1 MTAPFGWS
9 AVEQPH
15 RRKLVN
21 EPAGIVARAFHA
33 PARALA
39 VMLGLH
45 VVVWTALPILVCP
58 NLQLDLAEG
67 LALGREWQLGYWK
80 HPPLPWWMDDVV
92 YRITGH
98 IESVYLLGPLAA
110 ILCLYG
116 VWLLAREVVDEI
128 SALVAVVALEGVHFY
143 NFSAVKFGHDQMQL
157 PFWAFTGLFFYRAL
171 RGGRRTDWIL
181 AGVFLAGA
189 FLSKYAAF
197 VLAITLGLFLLFDPL
212 ARRAWHTAGPY
223 LMGIAF
229 AAVFA
234 PNLWWLWNNDFL
246 PFRYVDQRA
255 AEAAHWYQY
264 FTFPVTWIVDNLL
277 TLSPAIALLAIVIA
291 PDLEP
296 PRPAGGDLQAFNRR
310 YVTALALGPFLVTT
324 AIAAALGRM
333 PVAMWGYPLWS
344 FAPLAALMWFRPTGD
359 FGRLHRFAVASI
371 AILLA
376 FPVGYAAKELLEP
389 FVRDRPKAT
398 EFPGRLL
405 ADVITQK
412 WHETT
417 GMPLAYVGGAEFG
430 PSGAGEF
437 TPDLVAIYSSD
448 RPRVIVH
455 GDPRL
460 SPWIERADVDR
471 RGAVLIWEWGFSPD
485 LPENLKQTFPQAE
498 LQEPLVL
505 PRRTLYPRAPFKI
518 SYALV
523 RPRGPDLSDR
533 D

>member
-1 MTAPFGWS
+1 
-9 AVEQPH
+9 
-15 RRKLVN
+15 
-21 EPAGIVARAFHA
+21 
-33 PARALA
+33 
-39 VMLGLH
+39 
-45 VVVWTALPILVCP
+45 
-58 NLQLDLAEG
+58 
-67 LALGREWQLGYWK
+67 
-80 HPPLPWWMDDVV
+80 V
-92 YRITGH
+92 YRLTGQ
-98 IESVYLLGPLAA
+98 IESVYVLGPLAA
-110 ILCLYG
+110 TVCLYG

-171 RGGRRTDWIL
+171 TRGRPTDWVL
-181 AGVFLAGA
+181 AGVLLAGA

-197 VLAITLGLFLLFDPL
+197 VLASTLGLFLLFDPL

-264 FTFPVTWIVDNLL
+264 FTFPFTWIVDNLL
-277 TLSPAIALLAIVIA
+277 TLSPPIALLAIVIA

-296 PRPAGGDLQAFNRR
+296 RAAAGGDLQAFNRR

-324 AIAAALGRM
+324 AIATALGRM

-344 FAPLAALMWFRPTGD
+344 FAPLAALMWFKPSGD
-359 FGRLHRFAVASI
+359 FGRLHRFAVASF

-376 FPVGYAAKELLEP
+376 FPVGYAMKELLEP
-389 FVRDRPKAT
+389 FVHDRPKAT
-398 EFPGRLL
+398 EFPGRQL

-437 TPDLVAIYSSD
+437 APNLVAVYSSD
-448 RPRVIVH
+448 RPRVIAH

-460 SPWIERADVDR
+460 SPWIDRADVDR
-471 RGAVLIWEWGFSPD
+471 RGAVLMWEWGFSPD
-485 LPENLKQTFPQAE
+485 LPENLKNTFPQAE

-505 PRRTLYPRAPFKI
+505 PRQTLYPRAPFKI

-523 RPRGPDLSDR
+523 RPRGPEISEDD
-533 D
+533 